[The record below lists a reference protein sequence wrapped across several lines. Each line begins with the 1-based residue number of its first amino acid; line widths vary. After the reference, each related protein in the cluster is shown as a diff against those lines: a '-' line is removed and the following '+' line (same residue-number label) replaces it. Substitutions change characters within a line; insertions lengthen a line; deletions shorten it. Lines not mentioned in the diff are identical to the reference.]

1 MLACWSG
8 LFGIVETMRKRYAR
22 YGRIP
27 AGHLNLQAKGVRER
41 AVQTHAMPTCPLTD
55 TVRVAARYAVSQHGT
70 ALCIGERAL
79 GVCEMAHQDGS

>member
-1 MLACWSG
+1 MSALMLACWSG

-41 AVQTHAMPTCPLTD
+41 SAVRKP
-55 TVRVAARYAVSQHGT
+55 
-70 ALCIGERAL
+70 
-79 GVCEMAHQDGS
+79 